1 MANKPKEM
9 KFTIDGFA
17 QRNILKYKDDDTVK
31 GNYSG
36 EITCLISSLEKS
48 REMAELKFAGCD
60 MRGITAFIR
69 LYKYDGEGKAELQ
82 KVQPRILLEEN
93 NGGLSN
99 GTFTQLS
106 FTDIIKRFYTSFQ
119 NAVYTPKII
128 KKNRNNRK
136 RLERLRYD
144 HSSISGPIWE
154 ILCNSIR
161 YSRKYR
167 NSKC

>member
-1 MANKPKEM
+1 
-9 KFTIDGFA
+9 
-17 QRNILKYKDDDTVK
+17 
-31 GNYSG
+31 
-36 EITCLISSLEKS
+36 
-48 REMAELKFAGCD
+48 MAELKFAGCD

-119 NAVYTPKII
+119 NAVYTPKSL